1 MSSFKSLEKRRK
13 NGSMRDVVIIGVGM
27 GRQWGRFEGS
37 LIEMMAEA
45 SLDAID
51 DAGTDQIDAVFVA
64 NMGAGRI
71 NNQTALGSA
80 LIDYLNLFPA
90 VGASI
95 ENGPA
100 SGGTAARIGYMAIA
114 SGIHDCV
121 MVTGGEKM
129 RVAPGPVVTDFI
141 ATMSHPE
148 AEYIYGITFPSL
160 GAMLARIYFEKYGVT
175 SEDLARIAIKN
186 HSNALKNPYAHIQ
199 QKITMEGILTSR
211 EAKLNNPMIADPL
224 HLYDMCPVTDG
235 AASIIMCSMEMAQ
248 KLAKKPFIKFAGTGQ
263 GMDTMAVHERE
274 DPTFLKAVKD
284 ASDQA
289 FSMASLERVD
299 IDFAEVHNAFE
310 ILEIAELESAG
321 FFEQGKA
328 HLAIRNGETEII
340 GRFPVNPSGGLKA
353 RGHPVGATGV
363 AQICELVWQLRGEAG
378 ERQIPNNPRNAYAV
392 NFGGFGNNVVVTILS
407 RV

>member
-1 MSSFKSLEKRRK
+1 
-13 NGSMRDVVIIGVGM
+13 MREVAIIGAGI
-27 GRQWGRFEGS
+27 GSRWGKYNGS
-37 LIEMMAEA
+37 LIEMMSEA
-45 SLDAID
+45 SLEAID
-51 DAGTDQIDAVFVA
+51 DAGTDELDAVYIA

-100 SGGTAARIGYMAIA
+100 SGATAARFGYMAIA
-114 SGIHDCV
+114 SGIHDIV
-121 MVTGGEKM
+121 MITGGEKM

-141 ATMSHPE
+141 ATMAHPE
-148 AEYIYGITFPSL
+148 AEYVHGITFPSL
-160 GAMLARIYFEKYGVT
+160 GALLARIYFEKYGVS

-186 HSNALKNPYAHIQ
+186 HSNGLKNPYAHIQ

-211 EAKLNNPMIADPL
+211 EAKLNNPIIADPL

-235 AASIIMCSMEMAQ
+235 AASIILCSMDV
-248 KLAKKPFIKFAGTGQ
+248 AKEISTKPIIQFAGTGQ

-284 ASDQA
+284 ASDRA
-289 FSMASLERVD
+289 FQMAGLQRKD
-299 IDFAEVHNAFE
+299 IDFAEVHDAFE

-321 FFEQGKA
+321 FYERGTA
-328 HLAIRNGETEII
+328 HHAIKNGETELT
-340 GRFPVNPSGGLKA
+340 GRFPVNTSGGLKA

-363 AQICELVWQLRGEAG
+363 AQLCELTWQLRGEAG
-378 ERQIPNNPRNAYAV
+378 ERQVPNSPKHGYAV
-392 NFGGFGNNVVVTILS
+392 NFGGFGNNVVVSIFS
-407 RV
+407 KV

>member
-1 MSSFKSLEKRRK
+1 
-13 NGSMRDVVIIGVGM
+13 MREVAVIGAGM
-27 GRQWGRFEGS
+27 GSRWGKYNGS
-37 LIEMMAEA
+37 LIEMMSEA
-45 SLDAID
+45 SLEAID
-51 DAGTDQIDAVFVA
+51 DAGTDELDAVYIA

-100 SGGTAARIGYMAIA
+100 SGATAARFGYMAIA
-114 SGIHDCV
+114 SGIHDIV
-121 MVTGGEKM
+121 MITGGEKM

-141 ATMSHPE
+141 ATMAHPE
-148 AEYIYGITFPSL
+148 AEYVHGITFPSL
-160 GAMLARIYFEKYGVT
+160 GALLARIYFEKYGVS

-186 HSNALKNPYAHIQ
+186 HSNGLKNPYAHIQ

-211 EAKLNNPMIADPL
+211 EAKLNNPIIADPL

-235 AASIIMCSMEMAQ
+235 AASIILCSMDV
-248 KLAKKPFIKFAGTGQ
+248 AKEISTKPIIQFAGTGQ

-284 ASDQA
+284 ASDRA
-289 FSMASLERVD
+289 FQMAGLQRKD
-299 IDFAEVHNAFE
+299 IDFAEVHDAFE

-321 FFEQGKA
+321 FYERGTA
-328 HLAIRNGETEII
+328 HHAIKNGETELT
-340 GRFPVNPSGGLKA
+340 GRFPVNTSGGLKA

-363 AQICELVWQLRGEAG
+363 AQLCELTWQLRGEAG
-378 ERQIPNNPRNAYAV
+378 ERQVPNSPKHGYAV
-392 NFGGFGNNVVVTILS
+392 NFGGFGNNVVVSIFS
-407 RV
+407 KV

>member
-1 MSSFKSLEKRRK
+1 
-13 NGSMRDVVIIGVGM
+13 MREVAVIGAGM
-27 GRQWGRFEGS
+27 GKRWGKYNGS
-37 LIEMMAEA
+37 LIEMMSEA
-45 SLDAID
+45 SLEAME
-51 DAGTDQIDAVFVA
+51 DAGTDEIDAVFIA

-100 SGGTAARIGYMAIA
+100 SGATAARIGYMAIT
-114 SGIHDCV
+114 SGLHDIV
-121 MVTGGEKM
+121 MITGGEKM

-141 ATMSHPE
+141 STMSHPE
-148 AEYIYGITFPSL
+148 AEYIHGITFPSL
-160 GAMLARIYFEKYGVT
+160 GALVARLYFEKYGVT

-186 HSNALKNPYAHIQ
+186 HSNALKNPKAHIQ
-199 QKITMEGILTSR
+199 QKISMKGILTSR
-211 EAKLNNPMIADPL
+211 EAKLNNPIIADPL

-235 AASIIMCSMEMAQ
+235 AASIIICTLEKAKEITQ
-248 KLAKKPFIKFAGTGQ
+248 KPLVKFAGTGQ
-263 GMDTMAVHERE
+263 GMDTMSIHERK
-274 DPTFLKAVKD
+274 DPTYLKAVKE

-289 FSMASLERVD
+289 FTMAGLKRED

-310 ILEIAELESAG
+310 ILELAQLESAG
-321 FFEQGKA
+321 FFERGKA
-328 HLAIRNGETEII
+328 HHAVRKGETEIT

-363 AQICELVWQLRGEAG
+363 AQLCELLWQLRGEAG
-378 ERQIPNNPRNAYAV
+378 ERQIPNNPKHAYAV
-392 NFGGFGNNVVVTILS
+392 NFGGFGNNVVASILS
-407 RV
+407 RVDG

>member
-1 MSSFKSLEKRRK
+1 
-13 NGSMRDVVIIGVGM
+13 MREVAIIGAGM
-27 GRQWGRFEGS
+27 GKRWGKYDGS
-37 LIEMMAEA
+37 LIEMMSEA
-45 SLDAID
+45 SLEAIE
-51 DAGTDQIDAVFVA
+51 DAGTDSIDAVFIA

-100 SGGTAARIGYMAIA
+100 SGATAARIGYMAIT
-114 SGIHDCV
+114 SGLHDIV

-141 ATMSHPE
+141 STMSHPE

-160 GAMLARIYFEKYGVT
+160 GALLARLYFEKYGVT

-186 HSNALKNPYAHIQ
+186 HSNGLKNPKAHIQ
-199 QKITMEGILTSR
+199 QKISMKGILTSR
-211 EAKLNNPMIADPL
+211 EAKLNNPIIADPL

-235 AASIIMCSMEMAQ
+235 AASIIMCSLEKA
-248 KLAKKPFIKFAGTGQ
+248 KEITKKPLIKFTGTGQ

-274 DPTFLKAVKD
+274 DPTYLKAVKD

-289 FSMASLERVD
+289 FLMARLKRED
-299 IDFAEVHNAFE
+299 IDFVEVHNAFE
-310 ILEIAELESAG
+310 ILELAQLESAG
-321 FFEQGKA
+321 FFERGKA
-328 HLAIRNGETEII
+328 HLAVRNGETEIT

-363 AQICELVWQLRGEAG
+363 AQLCELVWQLRGEAG
-378 ERQIPNNPRNAYAV
+378 ERQIPNNPEHGYAV
-392 NFGGFGNNVVVTILS
+392 NFGGFGNNVVASILS
-407 RV
+407 RVTG

>member
-1 MSSFKSLEKRRK
+1 
-13 NGSMRDVVIIGVGM
+13 MRDVAVISAGM
-27 GRQWGRFEGS
+27 GSRWGKYNGT

-45 SLDAID
+45 SLDAIK
-51 DAGTDQIDAVFVA
+51 DAGTDALDAVYIA

-80 LIDYLNLFPA
+80 LIDYINLFPA

-100 SGGTAARIGYMAIA
+100 SGATAARFGYMAIA
-114 SGIHDCV
+114 SGIHDIV
-121 MVTGGEKM
+121 MITGGEKM

-141 ATMSHPE
+141 ATMAHPE
-148 AEYIYGITFPSL
+148 AEYVHGITFPSL
-160 GAMLARIYFEKYGVT
+160 GALLARMYFEKYGVT

-186 HSNALKNPYAHIQ
+186 HSNGLKNPSAHIR

-211 EAKLNNPMIADPL
+211 EAKLNNPIIADPL

-235 AASIIMCSMEMAQ
+235 AASIILCSME
-248 KLAKKPFIKFAGTGQ
+248 KTKEISSEPLVKFSGTGQ

-289 FSMASLERVD
+289 FKMAKIERKD
-299 IDFAEVHNAFE
+299 IDFCEIHDAFE

-321 FFEQGKA
+321 FYERGTA
-328 HLAIRNGETEII
+328 HQAIKNGETELT
-340 GRFPVNPSGGLKA
+340 GRFPVNTSGGLKA

-363 AQICELVWQLRGEAG
+363 AQLCELFWQLKGEAG
-378 ERQIPNNPRNAYAV
+378 ERQVPNSPTHGYAV
-392 NFGGFGNNVVVTILS
+392 NFGGFGNNVVATIFS

>member
-1 MSSFKSLEKRRK
+1 MREVAVIGAGI
-13 NGSMRDVVIIGVGM
+13 GSR
-27 GRQWGRFEGS
+27 WGKYSGS

-45 SLDAID
+45 SLDAIN
-51 DAGTDQIDAVFVA
+51 DAGTDALDAVYIA

-100 SGGTAARIGYMAIA
+100 SGATAARFGYMAIA
-114 SGIHDCV
+114 SGIHDIV
-121 MVTGGEKM
+121 MITGGEKM

-141 ATMSHPE
+141 ATMAHPE
-148 AEYIYGITFPSL
+148 AEYAHGITFPSL
-160 GAMLARIYFEKYGVT
+160 GALLARIYFEKYGVT

-186 HSNALKNPYAHIQ
+186 HSNGLKNPFAHIQ

-211 EAKLNNPMIADPL
+211 EAKLNNPIIADPL

-235 AASIIMCSMEMAQ
+235 AASIILCSLD
-248 KLAKKPFIKFAGTGQ
+248 KAKEISTKPLVRFAGTGQ

-274 DPTFLKAVKD
+274 DPTFLRAVKD
-284 ASDQA
+284 ASDRA
-289 FSMASLERVD
+289 FKMAELERKD
-299 IDFAEVHNAFE
+299 IDFAEIHDAFE
-310 ILEIAELESAG
+310 ILELAELESAG
-321 FFEQGKA
+321 FYERGTA
-328 HLAIRNGETEII
+328 HHAIKNGETELT

-363 AQICELVWQLRGEAG
+363 AQLCELTWQLRGEAG
-378 ERQIPNNPRNAYAV
+378 ERQVPNSPKHGYAL
-392 NFGGFGNNVVVTILS
+392 NFGGFGNNVVASIFS

>member
-1 MSSFKSLEKRRK
+1 
-13 NGSMRDVVIIGVGM
+13 MRDVAIIGVGM
-27 GRQWGRFEGS
+27 GSRWGKYDGT

-51 DAGTDQIDAVFVA
+51 YASTDEIDALFVA

-80 LIDYLNLFPA
+80 LVDYMNLFPA
-90 VGASI
+90 VSATV

-100 SGGTAARIGYMAIA
+100 SGATAARIGYMAIA
-114 SGIHDCV
+114 SGLHDMV
-121 MVTGGEKM
+121 MITGGEKM

-141 ATMSHPE
+141 STMSHPE

-160 GAMLARIYFEKYGVT
+160 GALLARLYFEKYGVT

-186 HSNALKNPYAHIQ
+186 HANGLINPHAHIQ
-199 QKITMEGILTSR
+199 RKITMEGIITSR
-211 EAKLNNPMIADPL
+211 EAKLNNPIIADPL
-224 HLYDMCPVTDG
+224 RLYDMCPVTDG
-235 AASIIMCSMEMAQ
+235 AAAIIMCSLE
-248 KLAKKPFIKFAGTGQ
+248 KAKELNDKPIIKYAGTGQ

-274 DPTFLKAVKD
+274 DPTFLKAVKES
-284 ASDQA
+284 SDQA
-289 FSMASLERVD
+289 FSMAGLTRD
-299 IDFAEVHNAFE
+299 NIDFVEVHNAFE
-310 ILEIAELESAG
+310 ILELAQLESAG
-321 FFEQGKA
+321 FFERGTA
-328 HLAIRNGETEII
+328 HLAVRKGKTEIS

-363 AQICELVWQLRGEAG
+363 AQICELFWQLRGEAG
-378 ERQIPNNPRNAYAV
+378 ERQIPNNPKHGYAV
-392 NFGGFGNNVVVTILS
+392 NFGGFGNNVVATILS

>member
-1 MSSFKSLEKRRK
+1 
-13 NGSMRDVVIIGVGM
+13 MRDVFIIGVGM
-27 GRQWGRFEGS
+27 GSRWGKYDGS

-51 DAGTDQIDAVFVA
+51 DCDTDEIDAVFVA

-90 VGASI
+90 VGATI

-100 SGGTAARIGYMAIA
+100 SGATAARIGYMAIT
-114 SGIHDCV
+114 SGLHDVV

-129 RVAPGPVVTDFI
+129 RVAPGPVVTDFVS
-141 ATMSHPE
+141 TMSHPE

-160 GAMLARIYFEKYGVT
+160 GALLARLYFEKYGVT
-175 SEDLARIAIKN
+175 SEDLARVAIKN
-186 HSNALKNPYAHIQ
+186 HANGLKNPHAHIQ

-211 EAKLNNPMIADPL
+211 ESKLNNPIIADPL
-224 HLYDMCPVTDG
+224 HLYDMCPVSDG
-235 AASIIMCSMEMAQ
+235 AASIIMCSME
-248 KLAKKPFIKFAGTGQ
+248 KAKKLSIEPLIKFAGTGQ
-263 GMDTMAVHERE
+263 GMDTMAVHERT
-274 DPTFLKAVKD
+274 DPTFLKAVKE

-289 FSMASLERVD
+289 FSMAGLHRDD

-310 ILEIAELESAG
+310 ILEFAQLESAG
-321 FFEQGKA
+321 FFERGAA
-328 HLAIRNGETEII
+328 HLAVQKGETEIH
-340 GRFPVNPSGGLKA
+340 GRFPVNSSGGLKA

-378 ERQIPNNPRNAYAV
+378 ERQIPNNPTHGYAL
-392 NFGGFGNNVVVTILS
+392 NFGGFGNNVIATILS

>member
-1 MSSFKSLEKRRK
+1 M
-13 NGSMRDVVIIGVGM
+13 GSR
-27 GRQWGRFEGS
+27 WGKYSGS

-45 SLDAID
+45 SLSAID
-51 DAGTDQIDAVFVA
+51 DAGTDKIDALFVA

-80 LIDYLNLFPA
+80 LVDYLNLFPA

-100 SGGTAARIGYMAIA
+100 SGGSAARIGYMAIS
-114 SGIHDCV
+114 SGLHDVV
-121 MVTGGEKM
+121 MITGGEKM
-129 RVAPGPVVTDFI
+129 RVAPGPVVTDFV
-141 ATMSHPE
+141 ATMAHPE

-160 GAMLARIYFEKYGVT
+160 GALLARLYFEKYGVT

-186 HSNALKNPYAHIQ
+186 HQNGLKNPHAHIQ

-211 EAKLNNPMIADPL
+211 EARLNNPMIADPL

-235 AASIIMCSMEMAQ
+235 AASLIMCSMEKARELQ
-248 KLAKKPFIKFAGTGQ
+248 KTPIIKFAGTGQ

-274 DPTFLKAVKD
+274 DPTFLKAVKF

-289 FSMASLERVD
+289 FAMAGLTRDD
-299 IDFAEVHNAFE
+299 IDFAEIHDAFE
-310 ILEIAELESAG
+310 ILELAELESAG
-321 FFEQGKA
+321 FFQRGKA
-328 HLAIRNGETEII
+328 HLAIRDGETEIS
-340 GRFPVNPSGGLKA
+340 GRFPVNTSGGLKA

-363 AQICELVWQLRGEAG
+363 AQLCELVWQLRGKAG
-378 ERQIPNNPRNAYAV
+378 ERQISGPPKHGYAV
-392 NFGGFGNNVVVTILS
+392 NFGGFGNNVVSTILS
-407 RV
+407 RIME

>member
-1 MSSFKSLEKRRK
+1 
-13 NGSMRDVVIIGVGM
+13 MREVAIIGVGL
-27 GRQWGRFEGS
+27 GSRWGRYDGS

-45 SLDAID
+45 SLDAIT
-51 DAGTDQIDAVFVA
+51 DASTDKIDAVFVA

-71 NNQTALGSA
+71 NNQTALASA

-160 GAMLARIYFEKYGVT
+160 GAMLARIYFNKYGVT

-186 HSNALKNPYAHIQ
+186 HKNGLMNPHAHIQ
-199 QKITMEGILTSR
+199 QRITMEGILTSR
-211 EAKLNNPMIADPL
+211 EAKLNNPLIADPL
-224 HLYDMCPVTDG
+224 HLYDVCPVTDG
-235 AASIIMCSMEMAQ
+235 AASIIMCSLEKAKEISEKQ
-248 KLAKKPFIKFAGTGQ
+248 LIKLTGTGQ

-289 FSMASLERVD
+289 LIMAGLEKKD
-299 IDFAEVHNAFE
+299 INFAEIHNAFE

-321 FFEQGKA
+321 FYERGKA
-328 HLAIRNGETEII
+328 HLAIRKGETEIN
-340 GRFPVNPSGGLKA
+340 GRFPVNSSGGLKA

-363 AQICELVWQLRGEAG
+363 AQLCELVWQLRGEAG
-378 ERQIPNNPRNAYAV
+378 ERQIPDNPEHAYAL
-392 NFGGFGNNVVVTILS
+392 NFGGFGNNVVATILS
-407 RV
+407 KA

>member
-1 MSSFKSLEKRRK
+1 
-13 NGSMRDVVIIGVGM
+13 MRDVAIIGVGM
-27 GRQWGRFEGS
+27 GSRWGKYDGS
-37 LIEMMAEA
+37 LIEMMSEA

-51 DAGTDQIDAVFVA
+51 DAGTDEIDAVFVA

-80 LIDYLNLFPA
+80 LVDYLNLFPA
-90 VGASI
+90 VSATV

-100 SGGTAARIGYMAIA
+100 SGATAARIGYMAIA
-114 SGIHDCV
+114 SGLHNMV

-141 ATMSHPE
+141 STMSHPE

-160 GAMLARIYFEKYGVT
+160 GALLARLYFEKYGVS

-186 HSNALKNPYAHIQ
+186 HANGLKNPHAHIQ
-199 QKITMEGILTSR
+199 RKITMEGILTSR
-211 EAKLNNPMIADPL
+211 EAKLNNPIIADPL
-224 HLYDMCPVTDG
+224 RLYDMCPVTDG
-235 AASIIMCSMEMAQ
+235 AAAIIMCSLE
-248 KLAKKPFIKFAGTGQ
+248 KAKELSVKPLIKYAGTGQ

-274 DPTFLKAVKD
+274 DPTFLKAVKES
-284 ASDQA
+284 SDQA
-289 FSMASLERVD
+289 FSMAGLTHDE
-299 IDFAEVHNAFE
+299 IDFVEVHNAFE
-310 ILEIAELESAG
+310 ILELAQLESAG
-321 FFEQGKA
+321 FFERGTA
-328 HLAIRNGETEII
+328 HFAVRKGETEIS

-363 AQICELVWQLRGEAG
+363 AQMCELAWQLRGEAG
-378 ERQIPNNPRNAYAV
+378 ERQIPNNPKHGYAV
-392 NFGGFGNNVVVTILS
+392 NFGGFGNNVVATILS